1 MRCASRNSKFQ
12 FFARL
17 AGIFL
22 LIFSAWSARAELLP
36 IKSYT
41 SADGLIYESVIRIY
55 QDSQGFVWFTTP
67 VGISRFDGY
76 QFTNYGMPEGLFDS
90 LMTDMVEDNNGIYW
104 FGTMRGI
111 VYRFDPRASGERE
124 NQTGQPPKRFEDLK
138 IPGEP
143 FINKIYKTADGSVY
157 IGTQKGLYLLD
168 DARAGDDKLIPVKID
183 ENKDEINIVWL
194 AEDAG
199 GSLWISGQNGL
210 TRRLADGTLIRYEV
224 QPADGKDLVR
234 SFTIDAKNQ
243 IWLVTENRHLIVF
256 NPEPAGAINKS
267 DKSLRKLRFSP
278 ENKSGAGLAQG
289 FAYQFTAEEA
299 PADGSFSTP
308 TATSDGKIWFI
319 AVRKG
324 VGSFDGREFRLYTKA
339 NGLRNNAASALME
352 DSFGNLWIGSD
363 WGAMKLSRKG
373 FVSYNTDDGL
383 GLEPIANI
391 FSDRRRGTLYA
402 ANTDWIV
409 NRFDGRKFTA
419 VKLNIPELPD
429 NWLARKTLL
438 DSTGDWWFATKNGL
452 YRYSAIESLEQIN
465 QRPPTSIYKTEQGL
479 PDNNI
484 FGVFEDSSADVW
496 ISSGG
501 ARGDFLTRW
510 NRQTGAFQTFTKDN
524 GIPENCYA
532 RHFREDA
539 AGNLYF
545 SCSAENV
552 LIFQQGK
559 FTAYATENLPKGWW
573 IGDIHVDRKGRLW
586 VASPTRGLL
595 KIENLASGAPTE
607 RLYSTADGLSSI
619 HVQFITEDAAGKI
632 YFVTSRGMDVLEPD
646 SGKVKQYTLADGLA
660 AAGTG
665 VGWRDGNG
673 DIWLGVSRGLSRF
686 TPEID
691 RPLVPPPVFIG
702 AVRIAGKAQPIS
714 ALGETEIAGL
724 TLEPDQSNLQIDFY
738 GLNLTSG
745 DALRYQYKLEGAD
758 DDWITLPPEQR
769 SVNLS
774 RAAGNYKFLVRA
786 VTLEGSMSVVP
797 ASVSFTILRPVWQ
810 RRWFLL
816 LLALFVVGLI
826 YLLYRYRLQKLLEL
840 EKVRTRIATDLH
852 DDIGASL
859 SKIAIL
865 SEVVHQRIAPVAP
878 ADAEINE
885 PLEEIAGT
893 SRELVDSMSDIVW
906 AINPER
912 DHLSDLIQRMRNLAG
927 ELTEFAD
934 IGLRVHLSGI
944 EADANLPLGADLR
957 REIYLIFK
965 ETINNLVRHSA
976 SEMAEVSF
984 AVENDNLVITVKDDG
999 QGFST
1004 VTNGNGANGA
1014 TRGGNGLP
1022 NMKRRAANLGGSY
1035 EIASEVGR
1043 GTTAVLRV
1051 PLQTRFGQ
1059 GFSLKNLY
1067 RKK

>member
-1 MRCASRNSKFQ
+1 MLRSSRNLNFQ
-12 FFARL
+12 FFAPL

-22 LIFSAWSARAELLP
+22 LLIFSVLAARGELLP

-41 SADGLIYESVIRIY
+41 SADGLIYEGVIRIY
-55 QDSQGFVWFTTP
+55 QDSRGFVWFTTP

-104 FGTMRGI
+104 FGTMKGI
-111 VYRFDPRASGERE
+111 LYRFDPRASGARE
-124 NQTGQPPKRFEDLK
+124 SQTGQPPQRFEDFKVPEL
-138 IPGEP
+138 P
-143 FINKIYKTADGSVY
+143 FINKIYKTANGAIY

-168 DARAGDDKLIPVKID
+168 DTRGGDDKLVPVKINETD
-183 ENKDEINIVWL
+183 EKINVVWL
-194 AEDAG
+194 AEDAA

-210 TRRLADGTLIRYEV
+210 TRRLADGTLIHYEV
-224 QPADGKDLVR
+224 QPAGGKDLVR
-234 SFTIDAKNQ
+234 SFAIDAGNQ
-243 IWLVTENRHLIVF
+243 IWLVTEDRHLIVF
-256 NPEPAGAINKS
+256 NPEPAGALNKS
-267 DKSLRKLRFSP
+267 DKSLRRLRFSP
-278 ENKSGAGLAQG
+278 ENKLGAGLAQG
-289 FAYQFTAEEA
+289 FAYQFTPEEA

-308 TATSDGKIWFI
+308 TATRDGKIWFI

-324 VGSFDGREFRLYTKA
+324 LGSFDGREFRLYTKA
-339 NGLRNNAASALME
+339 NGLSNNTASALLE

-383 GLEPIANI
+383 GLEPINNI
-391 FSDRRRGTLYA
+391 FSDRRGTIYA
-402 ANTDWIV
+402 ANTDWII
-409 NRFDGRKFTA
+409 NRFDGRKFTS

-438 DSTGDWWFATKNGL
+438 DSAGDWWFGTKNGL

-465 QRPPTSIYKTEQGL
+465 ERRPTNIYKTAEGL

-484 FGVFEDSSADVW
+484 FGVFEDSGGHVW
-496 ISSGG
+496 ISTGG

-510 NRQTGAFQTFTKDN
+510 NRQTGGFEVFSKDN

-552 LIFQQGK
+552 LIFQQGR
-559 FTAYATENLPKGWW
+559 FTAYATENLPAGWW
-573 IGDIHVDRKGRLW
+573 IGDIHVDRRGRLW

-619 HVQFITEDAAGKI
+619 HVQFITEDTAGKI
-632 YFVTSRGMDVLEPD
+632 YFVTARGMDVLEPE

-665 VGWRDGNG
+665 VGLRDRNG

-686 TPEID
+686 TPEAD
-691 RPLVPPPVFIG
+691 RTPLPPPVFIG
-702 AVRIAGKAQPIS
+702 GVRIAGKQQPVS

-724 TLEPDQSNLQIDFY
+724 TLEPDQSNIQIDFY

-745 DALRYQYKLEGAD
+745 DSLRYQYQLEGLD
-758 DDWITLPPEQR
+758 EDWTTLPPEQR

-774 RAAGNYKFLVRA
+774 RSAGDYKFLVRA
-786 VTLEGSMSVVP
+786 VTLEGVASAAP

-810 RRWFLL
+810 RWWFLV
-816 LLALFVVGLI
+816 LLAVAVVGVI
-826 YLLYRYRLQKLLEL
+826 YMLYRYRLQKLLEL

-865 SEVVHQRIAPVAP
+865 SEVVHQRVAP
-878 ADAEINE
+878 LASESAEINE

-912 DHLSDLIQRMRNLAG
+912 DYLSDLIQRMRNLAG

-934 IGLRVHLSGI
+934 IGLRVRLAGI

-976 SEMAEVSF
+976 CAMAEVSF
-984 AVENDNLVITVKDDG
+984 AVENDHLVISVADDG
-999 QGFST
+999 QGFSHSP
-1004 VTNGNGANGA
+1004 NGGANGNS
-1014 TRGGNGLP
+1014 RGGNGLP
-1022 NMKRRAANLGGSY
+1022 NMKRRAVNLGGSY
-1035 EIASEVGR
+1035 EIASEKGR

-1051 PLQTRFGQ
+1051 PLQTRLGR
-1059 GFSLKNLY
+1059 FSLKNLY
-1067 RKK
+1067 WKN